1 MSIVDSIFNDQCR
14 FFETI
19 ISKQI
24 VFIYSEEHEK
34 IACVL
39 INKLNQFGNT
49 ITKIQ
54 YSMKEYVDKYIPS
67 YNKNGNLDFTNLRD
81 VACDIIF
88 FITPFLNI
96 NKEEQ
101 VFNSLNTLE
110 RQRGNVIYFDWPC
123 NCIYQTLTPLVEK
136 VYQQAL
142 QTDYAFIL
150 KKNKELKTLLENGQ
164 RFHLIDENGT
174 SLHFKRYKYKV
185 LCESGIYDRNHT
197 IQQLPGGETF
207 IPVDSNKTNGVIVFD
222 IGNYK
227 KALEVKNGFIHM
239 SKLSNK
245 YEDTHICEFGLG
257 TNPNVKYI
265 KNFSISEKAYGTC
278 HLGFGNNLSFGGVN
292 KYPYHYDIVFSNFKL
307 YIDGNKV
314 QLYL

>member
-174 SLHFKRYKYKV
+174 SLHFQRYW
-185 LCESGIYDRNHT
+185 
-197 IQQLPGGETF
+197 
-207 IPVDSNKTNGVIVFD
+207 
-222 IGNYK
+222 
-227 KALEVKNGFIHM
+227 
-239 SKLSNK
+239 KLQKS
-245 YEDTHICEFGLG
+245 T
-257 TNPNVKYI
+257 
-265 KNFSISEKAYGTC
+265 
-278 HLGFGNNLSFGGVN
+278 
-292 KYPYHYDIVFSNFKL
+292 
-307 YIDGNKV
+307 
-314 QLYL
+314 